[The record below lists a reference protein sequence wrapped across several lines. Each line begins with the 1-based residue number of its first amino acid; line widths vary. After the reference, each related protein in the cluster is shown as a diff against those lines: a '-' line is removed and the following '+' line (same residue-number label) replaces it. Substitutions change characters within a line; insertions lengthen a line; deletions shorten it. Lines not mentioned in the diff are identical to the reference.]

1 MKRLLPLFLLLSFAS
16 PEKIHLL
23 YTTLKP
29 ESISQ
34 HLAFYRLFPDS
45 SDGKRALQDAWNL
58 LSSGMIGETAPL
70 ALLSE
75 QAVTSIVTLV
85 TKSEGAET
93 VELSREELTLIKKLT
108 AHLPHQ
114 KLKGHIVHTEEEML
128 ALPPEE
134 IDIGRALLLAQAAD
148 TPHLASKIDSYEAL
162 IDLMALQILTKVS
175 LEDTPEKKIREINR
189 FIFEE
194 MGYRF
199 PPHSVFVKNVDRY
212 TYLPSVIDS
221 RKGVCL
227 GVSILYLSLAQ
238 RLGLKLEAITPPGH
252 IYVRY
257 CEGDK
262 TINIE
267 TTARGIHIDSEEYM
281 GIEMCPF
288 KPRTIKEVVGMA
300 YVNEA
305 SVHWQNEQYEQSL
318 KCYQKALPYIGEDYL
333 TMELLAYNHLFLGN
347 LDEGKTILQKV
358 WNECKDKKD
367 LAHDTMIEDYLLGR
381 VDAEGIRFAF
391 MHVDEE
397 RESLEKKRDLLEKSL
412 IKWPKFRTGH
422 FFLAVTWLQLNRYK
436 EALKALS
443 RYALLDDQDP
453 TAHYLLAQLY
463 AMRSNYPDSWRHLHA
478 AEELLKGP
486 GKQPKA
492 LKELRRQLAMHSP
505 E

>member
-1 MKRLLPLFLLLSFAS
+1 MKRLIPFLLLFSFATQ
-16 PEKIHLL
+16 EKIHLL

-45 SDGKRALQDAWNL
+45 PDGKRALQDAWNL

-75 QAVTSIVTLV
+75 EAVTSIVTLV
-85 TKSEGAET
+85 TKSEGADT
-93 VELSREELTLIKKLT
+93 VELAPEELALIKRMT

-114 KLKGHIVHTEEEML
+114 HLEGHHAKTEEEML
-128 ALPPEE
+128 SLPPEE

-148 TPHLASKIDSYEAL
+148 TPELAGKTDSYEAL

-175 LEDTPEKKIREINR
+175 LDASPEKKIREINR

-257 CEGDK
+257 REGDQI
-262 TINIE
+262 INIE
-267 TTARGIHIDSEEYM
+267 TTARGIHLDSEEYM
-281 GIEMCPF
+281 GIEMTPF

-305 SVHWQNEQYEQSL
+305 SVHWQNQKYEKALQ
-318 KCYQKALPYIGEDYL
+318 CYQKALPYIGEDYL
-333 TMELLAYNHLFLGN
+333 TLELLAYNHLFLGH
-347 LDEGKTILQKV
+347 LEEGRNILQKV
-358 WNECKDKKD
+358 WEECKDKTD
-367 LAHDTMIEDYLLGR
+367 LAHDTMIEDYLQGR
-381 VDAEGIRFAF
+381 VDAEGIRIAF

-397 RESLEKKRDLLEKSL
+397 RESLEKKRELLEDVL
-412 IKWPKFRTGH
+412 IKWPKFRSGH

-443 RYALLDDQDP
+443 RYALLDDQDAN
-453 TAHYLLAQLY
+453 AHYILAQLY
-463 AMRSNYPDSWRHLHA
+463 AMRSNFPDSWRHLHA
-478 AEELLKGP
+478 AEEILGNQ

-492 LKELRRQLAMHSP
+492 LKELRRQLALHSP